1 MADDS
6 YDLTELCDAAGVT
19 PRTVRYYV
27 QQGLLPAPGARGPG
41 ARYDAGHRDRL
52 RLIKRL
58 QREHLPLAEI
68 RARLATLGDEAVAAL
83 LHEPASPPP
92 AGSALE
98 YVRQVL
104 AGRPAQSAPQSA
116 PPAGPQRSHVA
127 RMTRPIAGPPA
138 GASPPLASPMA
149 FRDEASLAAHA
160 LPAALHDAVQDAMAD
175 EPSSPGPARSTWERI
190 VLGPDVE
197 LHVRRPLSRPQNK
210 LVERLVV
217 AARRLLA
224 DPP

>member
-68 RARLATLGDEAVAAL
+68 RARLAALDDAAVAAL
-83 LHEPASPPP
+83 LDEPTPSPP

-104 AGRPAQSAPQSA
+104 AGRPAQPAPR
-116 PPAGPQRSHVA
+116 PASPSEPQRSHVA
-127 RMTRPIAGPPA
+127 RMARSISGPPA
-138 GASPPLASPMA
+138 GTPLPLPSPK
-149 FRDEASLAAHA
+149 A
-160 LPAALHDAVQDAMAD
+160 LPAAAPLAADAMPATLHDSIAD
-175 EPSSPGPARSTWERI
+175 EPPGPGPARSTWERI

-210 LVERLVV
+210 LVERLV
-217 AARRLLA
+217 ALARRLLA